1 MEKFKI
7 NLLLLSAIFL
17 LVGCGGSTKTEEVEL
32 PTMGLITVVKEV
44 ETDKFLIDDEI
55 TIPDTS
61 QSLIVANYMNG
72 ASDTFTLAEAR
83 LMHEISGGMPGGV
96 FGAASMGL
104 MGYMMGRRMGAFSPS
119 AGAYTSQDKFNK
131 VNNGAGNSI
140 RNSSARVTRPAGG
153 SGFGS
158 GKSTRSVG
166 G

>member
-1 MEKFKI
+1 MKKLKF
-7 NLLLLSAIFL
+7 NLLLLSIIFL
-17 LVGCGGSTKTEEVEL
+17 LIGCGSSNKTEEVEL

-44 ETDKFLIDDEI
+44 EADKFLIDDEI
-55 TIPDTS
+55 TVPDTS
-61 QSLIVANYMNG
+61 QSLIIANYMNG
-72 ASDTFTLAEAR
+72 SSDTFTLAEAR
-83 LMHEISGGMPGGV
+83 LMHEVSGGMPNGL

-104 MGYMMGRRMGAFSPS
+104 MGYMMGRSMGAFSPS

-131 VNNGAGNSI
+131 VNNSAGNSL
-140 RNSSARVTRPAGG
+140 RSSSARVTRPVGG

>member
-1 MEKFKI
+1 MKKLVF
-7 NLLLLSAIFL
+7 NLLLLSAVTFL
-17 LVGCGGSTKTEEVEL
+17 IGCGGSTKTEEVEL
-32 PTMGLITVVKEV
+32 PTMGLVTIVKEV

-55 TIPDTS
+55 TVPDTS
-61 QSLIVANYMNG
+61 QSLIIANYLNG
-72 ASDTFTLAEAR
+72 SSDTFTLAEAR
-83 LMHEISGGMPGGV
+83 LMHEVSGGMPTGL

-119 AGAYTSQDKFNK
+119 AGAYTSPDKYNK
-131 VNNGAGNSI
+131 VNSTAGNSL
-140 RNSSARVTRPAGG
+140 RSSSARVTRPVGG